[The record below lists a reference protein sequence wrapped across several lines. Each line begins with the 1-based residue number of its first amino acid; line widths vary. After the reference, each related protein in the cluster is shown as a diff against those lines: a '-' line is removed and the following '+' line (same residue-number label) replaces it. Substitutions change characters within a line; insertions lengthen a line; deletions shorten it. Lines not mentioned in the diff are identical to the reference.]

1 MPLGDLPTAVT
12 WVECPRDAWQG
23 LPGPLPLDRR
33 RRHLRA
39 LMAAGVRHLDLG
51 AFVSLRAVP
60 RMADTEAL
68 LGGLV
73 RPAGC
78 DWLCIV
84 GNARGIERAAATPG
98 VTSVGYP
105 LSVNET
111 FQRRNLGR
119 DLEQT
124 WAELPTLLRAADD
137 AGLSLVAYVSMG
149 FGNPYG
155 ERWAPQDT
163 AEAVARLRALGVTR
177 VALADTVG
185 RADADTVRAVLAAVR
200 APQALGLHLHARRDA
215 WHELVAAGLDAGVR
229 WFEGAFG
236 GVGGCPFADDALV
249 GNLPS
254 ERVLPY
260 LRARGLEPG
269 VDAAALDALA
279 TDAAALAAEGS
290 RTPGG

>member
-1 MPLGDLPTAVT
+1 
-12 WVECPRDAWQG
+12 
-23 LPGPLPLDRR
+23 
-33 RRHLRA
+33 
-39 LMAAGVRHLDLG
+39 
-51 AFVSLRAVP
+51 
-60 RMADTEAL
+60 MADTEAL

-73 RPAGC
+73 RPDGC

-98 VTSVGYP
+98 VTTVGYP

-119 DLEQT
+119 DLART
-124 WAELPTLLRAADD
+124 WTELPTLLRRADE

-149 FGNPYG
+149 FGNPYDEPWG
-155 ERWAPQDT
+155 PQDT
-163 AEAVARLRALGVTR
+163 AEVVARVRGLGVTR

-185 RADADTVRAVLAAVR
+185 RADAGTVRAVLGAVR

-215 WHELVAAGLDAGVR
+215 WRGLVDAGLEAGVR

-236 GVGGCPFADDALV
+236 GVGGCPFAGDALV

-260 LRARGLEPG
+260 LAARGFEPG
-269 VDAAALDALA
+269 VDQTALA
-279 TDAAALAAEGS
+279 ELATEASALAAEGARS
-290 RTPGG
+290 PGG